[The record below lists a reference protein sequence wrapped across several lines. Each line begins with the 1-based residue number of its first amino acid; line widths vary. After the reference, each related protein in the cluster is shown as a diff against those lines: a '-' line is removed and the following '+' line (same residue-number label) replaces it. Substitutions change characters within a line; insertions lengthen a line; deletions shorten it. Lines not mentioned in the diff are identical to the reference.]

1 MTTGI
6 QGAGIALAGCAFLLI
21 SAHRSAAP
29 AEIVPGAIQSQPYGC
44 TAFELEPVDNA
55 CPGGHFHTGIDLAAP
70 TGTPVLA
77 AADGVAMVGT
87 GGPCGIHVLLAHSGG
102 DETLY
107 CHLSEVT
114 VREGQVVGA
123 GQRIGS
129 VGASGFATGPHLH
142 FEVHSGGRPVDPAL
156 WLRRSPTTTVNRFG
170 GR

>member
-1 MTTGI
+1 MTAGV

-29 AEIVPGAIQSQPYGC
+29 AEIVPGAIESQPYGC
-44 TAFELEPVDNA
+44 TSFELEPVDSA
-55 CPGGHFHTGIDLAAP
+55 CPGGHFHTGLDLAAP
-70 TGTPVLA
+70 TGTPVFA
-77 AADGVAMVGT
+77 AADGVAVVGS
-87 GGPCGIHVLLAHSGG
+87 GGPCGIHVLLEHAGG
-102 DETLY
+102 DESLY
-107 CHLSEVT
+107 CHLSEAT

-142 FEVHSGGRPVDPAL
+142 FEVHSSGRLVDPAA
-156 WLRRSPTTTVNRFG
+156 WLRRPPAVTVNQLG